1 VFKKLSTTQR
11 NLALALFFLVA
22 IFLLG
27 HFVGPYNQN
36 QIAVALTLFVG
47 VLSINILTGLSGQLS
62 LGQSALMAIGG
73 YSCGLIMTKLHI
85 SMWLAIPLSA
95 ISAGLAG
102 LLLGAVAAKL
112 SGPYLAGTTL
122 VLALALPTVANK
134 FESIFGGESGISI
147 DTGTPPSWLISI
159 LGDISFEEWQILVT
173 LPFAVLALYVS
184 ANLFS
189 SRSGRSWRAV
199 RDHESAAS
207 LMGINV
213 ARTKVLVFII
223 SSAFAGIAG
232 ALYGLRGLVGT
243 SVYPIALSLSL
254 LTGSILGGMRSLLGA
269 GIGSVV
275 IVFLPDWIGK
285 LASPFHFPDQVT
297 NYLPGLATGLL
308 LVLTVVINPGGIASS
323 VYALLAHL
331 RSKKSPVDRK

>member
-1 VFKKLSTTQR
+1 MSTTQR
-11 NLALALFFLVA
+11 NLALALFFFAA

-189 SRSGRSWRAV
+189 SRSSRSWRAV

-331 RSKKSPVDRK
+331 RSKNSPVDRK

>member
-1 VFKKLSTTQR
+1 MFSKLSSTQK
-11 NLALALFFLVA
+11 NLAFSTFFLVV

-36 QIAVALTLFVG
+36 QIAVALTLFIG

-73 YSCGLIMTKLHI
+73 YSCGLLMTKLGI
-85 SMWLAIPLSA
+85 NMWFAIPLSA
-95 ISAGLAG
+95 VTAGLAG
-102 LLLGAVAAKL
+102 LLLGRVAAKL

-122 VLALALPTVANK
+122 VLALALPTVANR
-134 FESIFGGESGISI
+134 FESVFGGESGISI
-147 DTGTPPSWLISI
+147 DTGTPPQWVVSL
-159 LGDISFEEWQILVT
+159 LGEISFEEWQILVT
-173 LPFAVLALYVS
+173 LPFAVLALYFA

-213 ARTKVLVFII
+213 ARTKILVFVI
-223 SSAFAGIAG
+223 SSSFAGVAG

-243 SVYPIALSLSL
+243 SVFPIALSLSL

-269 GIGSVV
+269 GIGSIV

-285 LASPFHFPDQVT
+285 LEAPFQFPDQVT
-297 NYLPGLATGLL
+297 NYLPSLVTGLL
-308 LVLTVVINPGGIASS
+308 LVLTVIINPGGIAST
-323 VYALLAHL
+323 VYGLLAHL
-331 RSKKSPVDRK
+331 RAKKSSARGK

>member
-1 VFKKLSTTQR
+1 MFKKLSTTQR
-11 NLALALFFLVA
+11 NLSISLLFFFA

-27 HFVGPYNQN
+27 HFVGAYNQN
-36 QIAVALTLFVG
+36 QISVALTLFIG
-47 VLSINILTGLSGQLS
+47 ILSINILTGLSGQLS

-73 YSCGLIMTKLHI
+73 YACGLLMTKLGM
-85 SMWLAIPLSA
+85 SMWLSIVLSA
-95 ISAGLAG
+95 IAAAVAG

-134 FESIFGGESGISI
+134 FSSVFGGESGISI
-147 DTGTPPSWLISI
+147 DTGTPPQWLISI

-173 LPFAVLALYVS
+173 LPFAVLALFVA
-184 ANLFS
+184 ANLFT

-223 SSAFAGIAG
+223 SSSFAGIAG
-232 ALYGLRGLVGT
+232 ALFGLRGLVGT

-269 GIGSVV
+269 GIGSIA
-275 IVFLPDWIGK
+275 IVFLSDWIGK
-285 LASPFHFPDQVT
+285 LSAPFHFSDQIT
-297 NYLPGLATGLL
+297 NYLPALVTGAL
-308 LVLTVVINPGGIASS
+308 LVFMVVINPGGIASTLYKVS
-323 VYALLAHL
+323 GQL
-331 RSKKSPVDRK
+331 RVKFARARTR

>member
-1 VFKKLSTTQR
+1 MFKKLSTAQK
-11 NLALALFFLVA
+11 NIALALFFLVT

-36 QIAVALTLFVG
+36 QIAVALTLFIG

-73 YSCGLIMTKLHI
+73 YSCGLIMTKLHM
-85 SMWLAIPLSA
+85 SMCLAIPLSA
-95 ISAGLAG
+95 LAAGIVG
-102 LLLGAVAAKL
+102 VLLGAVAAKL

-122 VLALALPTVANK
+122 VLALALPTVANR
-134 FESIFGGESGISI
+134 FDSIFGGESGISI
-147 DTGTPPSWLISI
+147 DTGAPPQWVISI

-173 LPFAVLALYVS
+173 LPFAVLALFVAS
-184 ANLFS
+184 SLFT

-199 RDHESAAS
+199 RDHESAAA

-223 SSAFAGIAG
+223 SSSFAGIAG

-285 LASPFHFPDQVT
+285 IASPFHFPDQVT
-297 NYLPGLATGLL
+297 NYLPGLVTGLL

-323 VYALLAHL
+323 IYSLIGNL
-331 RSKKSPVDRK
+331 RSKSSAQSQD

>member
-11 NLALALFFLVA
+11 NLSISLLFFFA

-27 HFVGPYNQN
+27 HFVGAYNQN
-36 QIAVALTLFVG
+36 QISVALTLFIG
-47 VLSINILTGLSGQLS
+47 ILSINILTGLSGQLS

-73 YSCGLIMTKLHI
+73 YACGLLMTKLGM
-85 SMWLAIPLSA
+85 SMWLSIVLSA
-95 ISAGLAG
+95 IAAAVAG

-134 FESIFGGESGISI
+134 FSSVFGGESGISI
-147 DTGTPPSWLISI
+147 DTGTPPQWLISI

-173 LPFAVLALYVS
+173 LPFAVLALFVA
-184 ANLFS
+184 ANLFT

-223 SSAFAGIAG
+223 SSSFAGIAG
-232 ALYGLRGLVGT
+232 ALFGLRGLVGT

-269 GIGSVV
+269 GIGSIA
-275 IVFLPDWIGK
+275 IVFLSDWIGK
-285 LASPFHFPDQVT
+285 LSAPFHFSDQIT
-297 NYLPGLATGLL
+297 NYLPALVTGAL
-308 LVLTVVINPGGIASS
+308 LVFMVVINPGGIASTLYKVS
-323 VYALLAHL
+323 GQL
-331 RSKKSPVDRK
+331 RVKFARARTR

>member
-1 VFKKLSTTQR
+1 MFKKLGHTQR
-11 NLALALFFLVA
+11 NLLLALTFLLA
-22 IFLLG
+22 ILLLG
-27 HFVGPYNQN
+27 HVVGPYNQN
-36 QIAVALTLFVG
+36 QIAVALTLFIG

-73 YSCGLIMTKLHI
+73 YSCGLLMTKLGI
-85 SMWLAIPLSA
+85 NMWLAIPLSA
-95 ISAGLAG
+95 IAAALAG

-122 VLALALPTVANK
+122 VLALALPTVANR
-134 FESIFGGESGISI
+134 FESVFGGESGISI
-147 DTGTPPSWLISI
+147 DTGTPPQWIIAL

-173 LPFAVLALYVS
+173 LPFAVLALYVA

-213 ARTKVLVFII
+213 ARTKILVFVI
-223 SSAFAGIAG
+223 SSSFAGIAG
-232 ALYGLRGLVGT
+232 ALYGLRGFVGT
-243 SVYPIALSLSL
+243 SVFPIALSLSL
-254 LTGSILGGMRSLLGA
+254 LTGSILGGMRTLLGA
-269 GIGSVV
+269 GIGSIV

-285 LASPFHFPDQVT
+285 LEEPFQFPDQIT
-297 NYLPGLATGLL
+297 NYLPGLVTGLL

-323 VYALLAHL
+323 VYGLLAHL
-331 RSKKSPVDRK
+331 RAKKSPTSGK

>member
-1 VFKKLSTTQR
+1 VFKKISTTQR
-11 NLALALFFLVA
+11 NLSISLLFFLA

-27 HFVGPYNQN
+27 HFVGAYNQN
-36 QIAVALTLFVG
+36 QISVALTLFIG
-47 VLSINILTGLSGQLS
+47 ILSINILTGLSGQLS

-73 YSCGLIMTKLHI
+73 YACGLLMTKLGM
-85 SMWLAIPLSA
+85 SMWLAIVLSA
-95 ISAGLAG
+95 IAAAVAG

-134 FESIFGGESGISI
+134 FSSVFGGESGISI
-147 DTGTPPSWLISI
+147 DTGTPPQWLISI

-173 LPFAVLALYVS
+173 LPFAVLALFVA
-184 ANLFS
+184 ANLFT

-223 SSAFAGIAG
+223 SSSFAGIAG
-232 ALYGLRGLVGT
+232 ALFGLRGLVGT

-269 GIGSVV
+269 GIGSIA
-275 IVFLPDWIGK
+275 IVFLSDWIGK
-285 LASPFHFPDQVT
+285 LSSPFHFSDQIT
-297 NYLPGLATGLL
+297 NYLPALVTGAL
-308 LVLTVVINPGGIASS
+308 LVFMVVINPGGIASTLYKVS
-323 VYALLAHL
+323 GQVRVKFARA
-331 RSKKSPVDRK
+331 RTR